1 MRVLPTAATRLIGL
15 VVVLAATAACT
26 DEKIV
31 FRDRELFETPP
42 PGAANFVGYSNRD
55 TKLTACGNCHVEKQ
69 GKWVQTAHAD
79 AWAGLKSSPA
89 AQASCEGCHSVG
101 ELGNRTTGAAG
112 YAATKH
118 VRYEDV
124 QCESCHGPGL
134 EHATDPKDETVPLA
148 SIQVT
153 TGPAT
158 GCGECH
164 SDTHHPFVEEWA
176 KSRHGEGA
184 NRPQYRNRAG
194 CDACHGGKGAL
205 EAWGVN
211 TTYLE
216 QNDANAAVG
225 ITCAV
230 CHDPHGSNNDHQL
243 RFAVDSR
250 NVDTQL
256 CMKCHQRRSIP
267 DQDNPQRGPHSP
279 QGPLLLGE
287 IGTVGWTPP
296 NFAYDEQRVAG
307 THGSEANRRL
317 CATCH
322 VASFTVRDAG
332 SGNHVFSATGH
343 LFDAIPCVDARGVPT
358 GEKGCAMTT
367 TARTFASCTA
377 SGCHGSQNAA
387 LSAMSVAKTRIQNLV
402 NELNTL
408 LARVPASEF
417 NRNDNIYTV
426 AEGAR
431 FNADLGE
438 DDSSA
443 THNPFLTEALL
454 TASIKIVKQQYGLTS
469 PSSVDLRDIMRDLSL
484 GGR

>member
-1 MRVLPTAATRLIGL
+1 MLGFVAACGEDT
-15 VVVLAATAACT
+15 VVV
-26 DEKIV
+26 EVERPI
-31 FRDRELFETPP
+31 FNPP
-42 PGAANFVGYSNRD
+42 PDAASGFLGYFDYSL
-55 TKLTACGNCHVEKQ
+55 KLTACGNCHVGKQ
-69 GKWVQTAHAD
+69 GDWEETAHSGAV
-79 AWAGLKSSPA
+79 ATLEASGA
-89 AQASCEGCHSVG
+89 AQDFCFPCHTVN
-101 ELGNRTTGAAG
+101 ERGNSLATPAG
-112 YAATKH
+112 WNVVQDTAYQ
-118 VRYEDV
+118 DV

-431 FNADLGE
+431 FNAGLGE
-438 DDSSA
+438 DVSSA